1 MKMMRR
7 SLLAVVLGGLMVQP
21 LVSMAAGDVAAGKAK
36 FATCAACH
44 GADGKGNGGAF
55 PVLTHL
61 TAVDAEAVLTAF
73 KKGDMDYLKKRNLGG
88 ARYSTMA
95 PQAANLSP
103 TDIADLAA
111 YIAATFGGGAAQAA
125 TPATAAAPAV
135 TPAPAASMIVADA
148 NIGFGH
154 ALFSSCAVC
163 HGANGEGAKLLN
175 SPKLS
180 GLPVSA
186 TTSMLEMYKA
196 GKQLGPYSYVMA
208 AQAKYLTPDEI
219 RDLAAY
225 ISQMNVPGA
234 HNNMAQTE

>member
-7 SLLAVVLGGLMVQP
+7 SLLVAMLGGLMIQP
-21 LVSMAAGDVAAGKAK
+21 MVSMAAGDAAAGKAK

-55 PVLTHL
+55 PALTHL
-61 TAVDAEAVLTAF
+61 SAEKADTILTAF
-73 KKGDMDYLKKRNLGG
+73 HKGDKATLKKYNLGG
-88 ARYSTMA
+88 ARYGTMA

-103 TDIADLAA
+103 ADIADLAA
-111 YIAATFGGGAAQAA
+111 YIATLGGGAQA
-125 TPATAAAPAV
+125 AAAPAAA
-135 TPAPAASMIVADA
+135 PAPAAPAANMIKADA

-163 HGANGEGAKLLN
+163 HGAQGEGGKLLN
-175 SPKLS
+175 APKLA

-186 TTSMLEMYKA
+186 TTSMLEMYKS
-196 GKQLGPYSYVMA
+196 GKQLGPYSYVMN
-208 AQAKYLTPDEI
+208 AQAKYLTPDEV

-225 ISQMNVPGA
+225 ISQMGVKGA
-234 HNNMAQTE
+234 HNNLAETE

>member
-21 LVSMAAGDVAAGKAK
+21 LVSMAAGDVAAGKTK

-61 TAVDAEAVLTAF
+61 NAADAEGILTAF
-73 KKGDMDYLKKRNLGG
+73 HKGDKAYLAKHKLGG
-88 ARYSTMA
+88 ARYAVMA
-95 PQAANLSP
+95 PQTASLSP

-111 YIAATFGGGAAQAA
+111 YIATLGGGSAQA
-125 TPATAAAPAV
+125 AAAPAAA
-135 TPAPAASMIVADA
+135 APAAAAPASGTIVADA

-154 ALFSSCAVC
+154 ALYSSCAIC
-163 HGANGEGAKLLN
+163 HGANGEGGKLLN
-175 SPKLS
+175 APKLS
-180 GLPVSA
+180 GLPASAVS
-186 TTSMLEMYKA
+186 SMLGMYKK
-196 GKQLGPYSYVMA
+196 GQQLGPYSYVMN

-219 RDLAAY
+219 RDLSAY
-225 ISQMNVPGA
+225 VSQMNTPDA
-234 HNNMAQTE
+234 NNNMRQTE